1 MKRTILFVL
10 NIFLLLVLVSSC
22 KSKQSIV
29 QEVGETPVI
38 SKSKEEIRYNE
49 MLASYGLWDTF
60 VAQGNVSLG
69 GLSSSFELRMKHNE
83 AVQIS
88 LRPFL
93 GIEVARAIITTDS
106 AFLYDKVNKHYMA
119 TSLSSLSTLLPI
131 MPTIG
136 NIQSIILGRPFVLG
150 KEDITAQDYNHFKI
164 ENAQQNWIMI
174 PQKQPG
180 VASYLFAFDNLLL
193 TETAGWQEGGKMQVS
208 CTYQDHTDVAQHIL
222 PSVIKATLQSNDASY
237 TAHITYYSASF
248 DTPTTVTQLPS
259 SGYKKTSFSELFKSL
274 LK

>member
-106 AFLYDKVNKHYMA
+106 AFLYDKVKK
-119 TSLSSLSTLLPI
+119 SS
-131 MPTIG
+131 
-136 NIQSIILGRPFVLG
+136 
-150 KEDITAQDYNHFKI
+150 
-164 ENAQQNWIMI
+164 
-174 PQKQPG
+174 
-180 VASYLFAFDNLLL
+180 
-193 TETAGWQEGGKMQVS
+193 
-208 CTYQDHTDVAQHIL
+208 
-222 PSVIKATLQSNDASY
+222 
-237 TAHITYYSASF
+237 
-248 DTPTTVTQLPS
+248 
-259 SGYKKTSFSELFKSL
+259 
-274 LK
+274 